1 MKKLSL
7 ILLGGAAVGGAFY
20 LGRTHASPA
29 HVTAR
34 RVVYY
39 VDPMH
44 PSYRSASPGIAPD
57 CGMALVPVYAD
68 DLTRSLQ
75 NASLTNGGVA
85 YVDQSA
91 RQMYGIRLF
100 TVQPASAH
108 GTLHFYGKVAADET
122 RVFHVDI
129 GSEGYVK
136 ETHGDAIGTHVQK
149 DQHLATVY
157 SPDFLALSGGFLSAN
172 ERTPSSTNSHETPS
186 QALNA
191 TGAKARADRL
201 RNAGMSD
208 VQIEEIRTSQKLP
221 EDVYVVAPTDGFI
234 VSRSI
239 SPGMRFERHTE
250 FYTVADLRHVWV
262 LADAFGADSAMFRPG
277 SVAQITLRDTGE
289 HYTAR
294 VSSVLPEVDTSSRV
308 LQPRLEVANP
318 GFHLRPGMFVDISL
332 TAPERQ
338 GLTVPSEAIV
348 NTGSG
353 KRVFV
358 EVADDMFAMR
368 DVQTGWTLG
377 NQVQIVKGL
386 QPGDKVV
393 SAGTFLVDS
402 EARLRR
408 TEF

>member
-1 MKKLSL
+1 MRKL
-7 ILLGGAAVGGAFY
+7 LLLLLVSAAIGGAFY
-20 LGRTHASPA
+20 LGRTHASSA
-29 HVTAR
+29 HMATR

-44 PSYRSASPGIAPD
+44 PSYHSASPGIAPD

-68 DLTRSLQ
+68 DLSRSLQ
-75 NASLTNGGVA
+75 NASLTSRGVA
-85 YVDQSA
+85 YVDGSA
-91 RQMYGIRLF
+91 RQMYGIRLY
-100 TVQPASAH
+100 TVEPASAR
-108 GTLHFYGKVAADET
+108 GLLHFYGKVAPDET

-136 ETHGDAIGTHVQK
+136 ETHNDAVGNHVLK

-172 ERTPSSTNSHETPS
+172 ERAPGATTRDTAS

-221 EDVYVVAPTDGFI
+221 EDVYVVSPTDGF
-234 VSRSI
+234 VLSRGI

-262 LADAFGADSAMFRPG
+262 LADAFGADAAMFRPG
-277 SVAQITLRDTGE
+277 ATAQITLRDTGE

-294 VSSVLPEVDTSSRV
+294 VSAVLPQVDASSRV

-318 GFHLRPGMFVDISL
+318 GFHLRPGMFVDVSL

-338 GLTVPSEAIV
+338 GLTIPSEAIV

-377 NQVQIVKGL
+377 NQVQVLKGL
-386 QPGDKVV
+386 KPGDKVV

-402 EARLRR
+402 EARMRR